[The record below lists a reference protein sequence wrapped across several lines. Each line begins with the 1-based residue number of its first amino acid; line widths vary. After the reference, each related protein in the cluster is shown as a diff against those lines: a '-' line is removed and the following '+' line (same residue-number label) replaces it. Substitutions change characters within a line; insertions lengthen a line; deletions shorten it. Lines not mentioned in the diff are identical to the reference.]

1 MDIKARLTLYVYLEY
16 VNINKRL
23 HYTGDDMNDSYVD
36 KVLIV
41 EGTSDKRKVKRIVK
55 EPVEIICTNGTISI
69 TKLDELID
77 FLEDKDVYILVDADA
92 AGEKLRKQ
100 FKREFPQAEHIYID
114 RSYREVATAPEH
126 HLATVLLGA
135 NIDVHTQ
142 FLENC

>member
-1 MDIKARLTLYVYLEY
+1 
-16 VNINKRL
+16 
-23 HYTGDDMNDSYVD
+23 MNDSYVD

-41 EGTSDKRKVKRIVK
+41 EGKSDKKKVKSIVK

-77 FLEDKDVYILVDADA
+77 FLEDKEVYILVDADE

-100 FKREFPQAEHIYID
+100 FKREFPHAEHLYID
-114 RSYREVATAPEH
+114 RMYREVATAPEK
-126 HLATVLLGA
+126 HLATVLLSA

-142 FLENC
+142 FLENCWAF